1 MSTLKLPQVNH
12 GIMARKTLIND
23 RGLEDP
29 PVSTQ
34 TGESDPNASSQN
46 YYENVGFD
54 DCNVPDSDLN
64 VGAGDSRV
72 MDDDDND
79 YVDEE
84 EDNVSADE
92 ESNASKLA
100 TRRKSKLY
108 TLEQINDF
116 LDVTKN
122 VRNVRVE
129 DFFPDLQLFLTS
141 CAVAVKKA
149 SLSEL
154 EQAKRYRLSKFTTTV
169 RNTIK
174 NRSVRLH
181 RF

>member
-1 MSTLKLPQVNH
+1 MDPRVDPNTNNDDRPQQATGPATVEVSDNSPVPEESSLGASKGNVNTQATTSQSRNN
-12 GIMARKTLIND
+12 GEKDADND

-34 TGESDPNASSQN
+34 TGKSDPNASSQN
-46 YYENVGFD
+46 YYENGGFD

-92 ESNASKLA
+92 ESMLLNWL
-100 TRRKSKLY
+100 L
-108 TLEQINDF
+108 
-116 LDVTKN
+116 VG
-122 VRNVRVE
+122 
-129 DFFPDLQLFLTS
+129 
-141 CAVAVKKA
+141 
-149 SLSEL
+149 SLNCIL
-154 EQAKRYRLSKFTTTV
+154 
-169 RNTIK
+169 
-174 NRSVRLH
+174 
-181 RF
+181 